1 MCKIEFLLLR
11 CIMRTRH
18 TSLGPGLSVSGT
30 ASGCWSCAVHCFDA
44 RVSFLGADR
53 PLDGSGVSGVST
65 VDGGGG
71 KVVTVVLMV
80 VDKDQADKGWAD
92 KDRVDKGWADKD
104 RADKG

>member
-44 RVSFLGADR
+44 WVSFLGAGKL
-53 PLDGSGVSGVST
+53 LDGSGVSGVST

-71 KVVTVVLMV
+71 KVVIE
-80 VDKDQADKGWAD
+80 KDWADKGWAD